1 MKFCFAKSQ
10 ASKTKLFDT
19 TLLYKFNIKTLKMHK
34 KLILAV
40 FLLLIIDIAAAAVI
54 HGTVYNLD
62 LEKQPN
68 TVITVNSTPK
78 QTLVSK
84 DSSYTFQLPAGSYAI
99 KAEYNEDTT
108 TEAITIKEEGTYV
121 LDLILFPSFLE
132 EDLLEEEIEEP
143 VLEDEYFKTPVPAV
157 YYITLVIA
165 IVIIAIA
172 IYLIIRYKKLAKK
185 LPKEEKLEG
194 EADELDKIYEFIKKN
209 KRVLQKQIR
218 KKFPSSEAKISLIL
232 KELEH
237 KGKIEKIKKGRG
249 NLIIL
254 KK

>member
-1 MKFCFAKSQ
+1 MKM
-10 ASKTKLFDT
+10 
-19 TLLYKFNIKTLKMHK
+19 YK
-34 KLILAV
+34 KLIFAV
-40 FLLLIIDIAAAAVI
+40 FLLLIIDVAAAAAI
-54 HGTVYNLD
+54 HGTIYNLD
-62 LEKQPN
+62 LEKQQDSI
-68 TVITVNSTPK
+68 VIVNSTPK

-84 DSSYTFQLPAGSYAI
+84 DGTYAFELPVGSYAV

-108 TEAITIKEEGTYV
+108 TETITIKEEGTYV

-132 EDLLEEEIEEP
+132 EKLLEEIEEP
-143 VLEDEYFKTPVPAV
+143 VLEDEYFKEPMAF
-157 YYITLVIA
+157 YYITIIIA
-165 IVIIAIA
+165 AIA
-172 IYLIIRYKKLAKK
+172 IILAVYLVIRYKKVLKVMK
-185 LPKEEKLEG
+185 TPEETAE
-194 EADELDKIYEFIKKN
+194 EDVADEIYDFIKKN